1 MPTAATPLSQKISE
15 AIDFDKRLFFVLLI
29 GIFLTIRYLTNALI
43 LETIPDSE
51 RLDAQGDLMFFHI
64 FNTLNYIWTPFAL
77 LWKFTVIAF
86 LFWSIGLTIGY
97 KVKFK
102 VLWQFALVA
111 EFIFIFPELLRLLW
125 YINPT
130 GSVSYLEIQ
139 NFEPLSSLWLIGP
152 ENLEEKFH
160 YPLSVINVFELLYG
174 MAWVLGFHALSRRSI
189 KESIP
194 VVLLSYFLPLL
205 LWLAFYT
212 ASFR

>member
-1 MPTAATPLSQKISE
+1 MATAATPLSQKISE
-15 AIDFDKRLFFVLLI
+15 ALDFDKRLFFILLI
-29 GIFLTIRYLTNALI
+29 GIFLIIRYLTNALI

-51 RLDAQGDLMFFHI
+51 RLDAQGDLLFFHI
-64 FNTLNYIWTPFAL
+64 FNALNYIWTPFAL
-77 LWKFTVIAF
+77 LWKFTVIGF

-125 YINPT
+125 YMNPT

-139 NFEPLSSLWLIGP
+139 NFEPLSALWLIGP

-174 MAWVLGFHALSRRSI
+174 IAWVLGFHTLSRRSVQ
-189 KESIP
+189 ESIP

-205 LWLAFYT
+205 LWLAFYA

>member
-29 GIFLTIRYLTNALI
+29 GIFLTIRYLTNDLI

-77 LWKFTVIAF
+77 LWKFTLIAF

-125 YINPT
+125 YMNPT

-139 NFEPLSSLWLIGP
+139 NFEPLSALWLIGP

-174 MAWVLGFHALSRRSI
+174 MAWVLGFHALSRRSVQ
-189 KESIP
+189 ESIP

>member
-1 MPTAATPLSQKISE
+1 MATAATPLSQKVSE
-15 AIDFDKRLFFVLLI
+15 ALDFDKRLFFILLI
-29 GIFLTIRYLTNALI
+29 GIFLIIRYLTNALI

-51 RLDAQGDLMFFHI
+51 RLDAQGDLLFFHI

-125 YINPT
+125 YMNPT

-139 NFEPLSSLWLIGP
+139 NFEPLSALWLIGP

-174 MAWVLGFHALSRRSI
+174 IAWVLGFHTLSRRSVQ
-189 KESIP
+189 ESIP

-205 LWLAFYT
+205 LWLAFYA

>member
-29 GIFLTIRYLTNALI
+29 GIFLTIRYLTNDLI

-125 YINPT
+125 YMNPT

-139 NFEPLSSLWLIGP
+139 NFEPLSALWLIGP

-174 MAWVLGFHALSRRSI
+174 MAWVLGFHALSRRSVQ
-189 KESIP
+189 ESIP

>member
-1 MPTAATPLSQKISE
+1 MATAATPLSQKISE
-15 AIDFDKRLFFVLLI
+15 ALDFDKRLFFILLI
-29 GIFLTIRYLTNALI
+29 GIFLIIRYLTNALI

-51 RLDAQGDLMFFHI
+51 RLDAKGDLLFFHI

-125 YINPT
+125 YMNPT

-139 NFEPLSSLWLIGP
+139 NFEPLSALWLIGP

-174 MAWVLGFHALSRRSI
+174 IAWVLGFHTLSRRSVQ
-189 KESIP
+189 ESIP

-205 LWLAFYT
+205 LWLAFYA

>member
-1 MPTAATPLSQKISE
+1 MATAATPLSQKISE
-15 AIDFDKRLFFVLLI
+15 ALDFDKRLFFILLI
-29 GIFLTIRYLTNALI
+29 GIFLIIRYLTNALI

-51 RLDAQGDLMFFHI
+51 RLDAQGDLLFFHI

-97 KVKFK
+97 KVKFR

-125 YINPT
+125 YMNPT

-139 NFEPLSSLWLIGP
+139 NFEPLSALWLIGP

-174 MAWVLGFHALSRRSI
+174 IAWVLGFHTLSRRSVQ
-189 KESIP
+189 ESIP

-205 LWLAFYT
+205 LWLAFYA

>member
-1 MPTAATPLSQKISE
+1 MATAATPLSQKISE
-15 AIDFDKRLFFVLLI
+15 ALDFDKRLFFILLI
-29 GIFLTIRYLTNALI
+29 GIFLIIRYLTNALI

-51 RLDAQGDLMFFHI
+51 RLDAQGDLLFFHI

-77 LWKFTVIAF
+77 LWKFTVIGF

-125 YINPT
+125 HMNPT

-139 NFEPLSSLWLIGP
+139 NFEPLSALWLIGP

-174 MAWVLGFHALSRRSI
+174 IAWVLGFHTLSRRSVQ
-189 KESIP
+189 ESIP

-205 LWLAFYT
+205 LWLAFYA

>member
-1 MPTAATPLSQKISE
+1 MAKAAPPLSQKISE
-15 AIDFDKRLFFVLLI
+15 VLDFDKRVFFVLI
-29 GIFLTIRYLTNALI
+29 VGIFLTIRYLTNTLI

-51 RLDAQGDLMFFHI
+51 RLDAQGDLLFFHL

-102 VLWQFALVA
+102 ELWKFALVA
-111 EFIFIFPELLRLLW
+111 ELVFIFPELLRLLW
-125 YINPT
+125 NMNPT

-139 NFEPLSSLWLIGP
+139 NFEPLSALWLIGP

-160 YPLSVINVFELLYG
+160 YPLSVINVFELIYG

-189 KESIP
+189 PESIP
-194 VVLLSYFLPLL
+194 VVFLSYFLPLL
-205 LWLAFYT
+205 LWLAFYA

>member
-1 MPTAATPLSQKISE
+1 MATAATPLSQKISE
-15 AIDFDKRLFFVLLI
+15 ALDFDKRLFFILLI
-29 GIFLTIRYLTNALI
+29 GIFLIIRYLTNALI

-51 RLDAQGDLMFFHI
+51 RLDAQGDLLFFHI

-125 YINPT
+125 HMNPT

-139 NFEPLSSLWLIGP
+139 NFEPLSALWLIGP

-174 MAWVLGFHALSRRSI
+174 IAWVLGFHTLSRRSVQ
-189 KESIP
+189 ESIP

-205 LWLAFYT
+205 LWLAFYA